1 MKKHLLLAAGLLFI
15 FASVSFAQPK
25 TTPSP
30 SPKPAMSKPRPAMS
44 KAQLLRKLSAS
55 ETKLWEAWK
64 NKDGQPFKAMLSADS
79 VMIGEGGV
87 AGKDASIKEITG
99 MGCEVK
105 SYKLSD
111 WKLTSI
117 NSGAWIVTYKGTAE
131 GTCGG
136 MAIPATWASSV
147 WANRGGKW
155 RVVSHQE
162 TPVTAA
168 K

>member
-1 MKKHLLLAAGLLFI
+1 MKKHLLLAAGILLL

-25 TTPSP
+25 ATASPSP
-30 SPKPAMSKPRPAMS
+30 SPKPKPAMS
-44 KAQLLRKLSAS
+44 KAQLLKKLSAS

-64 NKDGQPFKAMLSADS
+64 NKDAKPFKAMLSADS
-79 VMIGEGGV
+79 VMVGEGGV
-87 AGKDASIKEITG
+87 EGKDASIKEITS
-99 MGCEVK
+99 MGCDIK

-117 NSGAWIVTYKGTAE
+117 NSGAWIVTYKGAVD

-147 WANRGGKW
+147 WVNRGGKW
-155 RVVSHQE
+155 LVVSHQE